1 MSERKAELYENPV
14 SKKSL
19 GVCVRP
25 WAGSTLKEMWV
36 NIQQFC
42 RFASRWV
49 SLFSCVVAISACSL
63 APPGPVEMPLPQ
75 NEREARL
82 QHMQQF
88 SLDASIGVKSTKD
101 SVSGSLEWRQTG
113 NNYQAAMRNVL
124 GLTVFELTNTTTGA
138 TVVVDGKT
146 HRGDSA
152 GELLNYLS
160 GWSLPIE
167 EMPLWIRGLPS
178 LSSQNLQ
185 RDSLGRVQSFTLI
198 DSQQRQWQVTY
209 TEFFA
214 DSLSLPRKMTLQ
226 SADSR
231 LKLVI
236 REWTL

>member
-1 MSERKAELYENPV
+1 MK
-14 SKKSL
+14 
-19 GVCVRP
+19 
-25 WAGSTLKEMWV
+25 
-36 NIQQFC
+36 IQQFWC
-42 RFASRWV
+42 FVKRSILV
-49 SLFSCVVAISACSL
+49 FSGALTLNACSL
-63 APPGPVEMPLPQ
+63 APQGPVEMPLPQ

-82 QHMQQF
+82 QQMQQF
-88 SLDASIGVKSTKD
+88 SLDASIGVKSPKD
-101 SVSGSLEWRQTG
+101 SVTGSLEWQQTG
-113 NNYQAAMRNVL
+113 DDYQAAMRNVL
-124 GLTVFELTNTTTGA
+124 GLTVFELTNTATGA

-209 TEFFA
+209 NEFFA
-214 DSLSLPRKMTLQ
+214 DSLSLPRKITLQ

-236 REWTL
+236 REWNL